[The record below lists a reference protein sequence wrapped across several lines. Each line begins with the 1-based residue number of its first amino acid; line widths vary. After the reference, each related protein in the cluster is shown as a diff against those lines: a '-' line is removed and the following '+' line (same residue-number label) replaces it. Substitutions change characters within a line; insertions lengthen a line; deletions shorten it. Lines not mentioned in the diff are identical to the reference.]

1 MMLSPTSS
9 PRAIRSA
16 AQAAARDSPRGTPD
30 LQRRALLG
38 STMIGQDIEADKI
51 RVIGELAS
59 RMKQPVAPFDKNK
72 RGECLYCFLGQVSIK
87 YFTMTLL
94 KRCFYD

>member
-9 PRAIRSA
+9 PRAIRA
-16 AQAAARDSPRGTPD
+16 ATAAAARDSPD

-38 STMIGQDIEADKI
+38 SSLMTQVDIETEKS

-59 RMKQPVAPFDKNK
+59 RMKQPVPAFDKNK
-72 RGECLYCFLGQVSIK
+72 RGISSYHFVNLTQLIDVGIFRFDI
-87 YFTMTLL
+87 M
-94 KRCFYD
+94 